1 MKSVLKVKSE
11 SNVKKVAGAIAE
23 MVREGKEVE
32 IQVIGAGAI
41 NQAVKAL
48 IVARGFVSTNGFNLS
63 VVPAFVELE
72 IDGEKRTG
80 IKFIVRNN

>member
-1 MKSVLKVKSE
+1 MKSLKVKND

-23 MVREGKEVE
+23 MVREGEEVE
-32 IQVIGAGAI
+32 MQVIGAGAL

-48 IVARGFVSTNGFNLS
+48 IVARGFVSTNGYDLS
-63 VVPAFVELE
+63 FIPAFVELD

-80 IKFIVRNN
+80 IKIIVEK

>member
-1 MKSVLKVKSE
+1 MASILKVKSD

-32 IQVIGAGAI
+32 IQVIGAGAL

-48 IVARGFVSTNGFNLS
+48 IVARGFVSTNGYNLS
-63 VVPAFVELE
+63 VVPAFVTLDIEGDE
-72 IDGEKRTG
+72 RTG
-80 IKFIVRNN
+80 VKLIVRTN

>member
-1 MKSVLKVKSE
+1 MLKLRKYIKSVLQSIGMADSQRLMLNGKSL
-11 SNVKKVAGAIAE
+11 V
-23 MVREGKEVE
+23 
-32 IQVIGAGAI
+32 
-41 NQAVKAL
+41 

-80 IKFIVRNN
+80 VKFIVRNN